1 MGSDYMSVQQLL
13 NNSAFQLCLFTEP
26 PYLTSNRHQIRL
38 KGAGDIQPGSPPGPA
53 MQHSSRL
60 PHACKL
66 ERRPWSSS
74 S

>member
-38 KGAGDIQPGSPPGPA
+38 KGAGTSNQA
-53 MQHSSRL
+53 L
-60 PHACKL
+60 
-66 ERRPWSSS
+66 RRARPCNTAVQQ
-74 S
+74 